1 MMVMDWLDCWELM
14 KPEILNLMREQRR
27 MMGTRAS
34 MMREIFQEKMNPMA
48 MPEMNALVCSI
59 FEPSYS
65 DEAPLI

>member
-1 MMVMDWLDCWELM
+1 M

-48 MPEMNALVCSI
+48 MPEMKALACSI

-65 DEAPLI
+65 DEAPFM